1 MSQTSKRPGSRDI
14 SELKARLGLKK
25 AKPAAKGAGV
35 VPPPGARIGAIPA
48 PPGAAPPQIAIPD
61 ATEDPFGA
69 MNAMAARGAVGAAP
83 AIVVVNDGT
92 PVESVAHKD
101 MAITIA
107 KIAGLMLI
115 PLILGVV
122 LGKLSASANAHNATI
137 DASSKLKDDVKKVG
151 DSLVKYQTALQL
163 AREQGPGGNS
173 FSMDEKHIG
182 DLNDSLAAVKPH
194 YPDTELAASAN
205 LGEVTEDLARDLLL
219 VQSETLTLYK
229 DIKEHIEQSRNAAKV
244 IKKGVTKV
252 GTFNPYKYAGVIDIP
267 TKEESEAGKPI
278 SFRFV
283 ELGMPVCPGD
293 PKPNPN
299 GCPSGTNPVGFG
311 YRLDELGN
319 WGTKKLTEAQG
330 DLIAG
335 DRIILFDPGTKV
347 FDQLV
352 KGGEA
357 SVAETSYM
365 TRLEGIE
372 KRLTDLIDLRK
383 NVEQRLNNISNKGKK
398 FTWFM

>member
-1 MSQTSKRPGSRDI
+1 VSQTSKRPGSRDI

-48 PPGAAPPQIAIPD
+48 PPGAQPPQPVIPD

-69 MNAMAARGAVGAAP
+69 MNAMAARGAHAAAP

-101 MAITIA
+101 MAVTIA
-107 KIAGLMLI
+107 KIGGLMLI
-115 PLILGVV
+115 PLVLGVV
-122 LGKLSASANAHNATI
+122 IGKLSASANAHNATI
-137 DASSKLKDDVKKVG
+137 DASVGLRDDVKKVG
-151 DSLVKYQTALQL
+151 DSLVKYQTAMQL

-173 FSMDEKHIG
+173 FSMDEKHIA
-182 DLNDSLAAVKPH
+182 DLNDSLAAIKPH
-194 YPDTELAASAN
+194 YPNTELAATAH
-205 LGEVTEDLARDLLL
+205 LDEVTEDLARDLLM

-229 DIKEHIEQSRNAAKV
+229 DIKDHVELSRNAAKSL
-244 IKKGVTKV
+244 KKGAVKV
-252 GTFNPYKYAGVIDIP
+252 GTFNPYKYAGVIDLP
-267 TKEESEAGKPI
+267 TKEEAEAGKPI

-283 ELGMPVCPGD
+283 ELGMPICPGESA
-293 PKPNPN
+293 PNPN
-299 GCPSGTNPVGFG
+299 GCPAGTTPTGFG

-319 WGTKKLTEAQG
+319 WGTKKLTEATG
-330 DLIAG
+330 EMIAAN
-335 DRIILFDPGTKV
+335 RIILFDPGTKV

-357 SVAETSYM
+357 SLAETSYM
-365 TRLEGIE
+365 ARLESIE

-398 FTWFM
+398 FSWFM